1 MKLLILFNCSVDDEC
16 IFLSSSMVVV
26 FDDFEPESN
35 AGVCKREKLPK
46 SDFSKSEL
54 LLDAFFLLR
63 LLRSSTPFFRVEK
76 LDSNFDVFD
85 ELIVLL
91 KFDVSF
97 LLDWKTELCLTSVF
111 NFE

>member
-1 MKLLILFNCSVDDEC
+1 
-16 IFLSSSMVVV
+16 MVVV

-63 LLRSSTPFFRVEK
+63 LA
-76 LDSNFDVFD
+76 
-85 ELIVLL
+85 
-91 KFDVSF
+91 
-97 LLDWKTELCLTSVF
+97 
-111 NFE
+111 